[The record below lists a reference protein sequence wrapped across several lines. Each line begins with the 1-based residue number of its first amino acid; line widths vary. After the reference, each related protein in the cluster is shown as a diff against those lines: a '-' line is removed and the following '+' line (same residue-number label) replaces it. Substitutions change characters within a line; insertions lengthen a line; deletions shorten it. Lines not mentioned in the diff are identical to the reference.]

1 MLGVSLP
8 VKFKIKVVQVGNS
21 LKVTIPK
28 EIAEHIKL
36 KKGDTVLLYVDDHKV
51 ILEKQRTT

>member
-1 MLGVSLP
+1 MNLP

-28 EIAEHIKL
+28 EIAEHVDL
-36 KKGDTVLLYVDDHKV
+36 KKGDTVEMWADNSHILIEKKV
-51 ILEKQRTT
+51 